1 VSPVAKNMIN
11 TFFFNLNAIKGGQS
25 RPKWEARFKPQK
37 VGILGA
43 GMMGGGIAYA
53 RPAAASPRC

>member
-1 VSPVAKNMIN
+1 MIN
-11 TFFFNLNAIKGGQS
+11 TFFFNMNAIKVGQVAAAGTC
-25 RPKWEARFKPQK
+25 RAGKPQK

-53 RPAAASPRC
+53 QAQPRHRQRC